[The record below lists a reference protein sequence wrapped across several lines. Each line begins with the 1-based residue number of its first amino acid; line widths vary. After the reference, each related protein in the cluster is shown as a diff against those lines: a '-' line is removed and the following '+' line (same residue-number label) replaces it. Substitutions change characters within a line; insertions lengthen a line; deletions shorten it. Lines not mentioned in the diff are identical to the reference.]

1 MSASQFARPPHIN
14 SGFLKVFHLLYSILS
29 SLVNE
34 DWFKTHTVCAMS
46 MWRDAENFSIKIV
59 ANNNYMN

>member
-14 SGFLKVFHLLYSILS
+14 SGFLKIFHLLYSILS

-34 DWFKTHTVCAMS
+34 DWFKTHTFDAMAS
-46 MWRDAENFSIKIV
+46 KGFRRCVSIHQYKT
-59 ANNNYMN
+59 